1 MNSSPVET
9 TNPAGAALFL
19 AAVAGLAADLLL
31 REVFWG
37 VNAFITG
44 LLLFGVILVLRARG
58 TITLPTPAVGLIG
71 VATLCVGSFMW
82 RDSPALN
89 ALGLLGCA
97 VCLALA
103 AYRSQG
109 GALSPAGTTQYLLAG
124 VKNAFGIGLGMLP
137 LLFLDVPW
145 RRVSDQPAGSRA
157 LRVVRGIVL
166 ALPLV
171 LIFAALFA
179 SADPVF
185 ESMYR
190 NLFNID
196 MQQVFVHAAVIGVA
210 GWLAGGY
217 ARELVVLKR
226 RAEILALPES
236 GGLSFSEIRIVLGA
250 VVFVFLLFDVIQ
262 LNVLFGGREFVVTHT
277 NLTYAEYARRG
288 FFDLAIA
295 AALVLPLLLFADWV
309 APRNENQDR
318 EFRALSSV
326 LLGLLGVVL
335 LSALQRMRI
344 YQLSFGLT
352 ELRVYTMAF
361 MIWLALVLA
370 WLGAT
375 VLRGR
380 RDRFVP
386 GAAILG
392 ITMIFVLHVLNPDRL
407 IAEVNLQRA
416 GEGLGFDVSYVTT
429 LSADAA
435 PVIAGALDKVPAP
448 DRCLLAR
455 RLLGERHRHAMDD
468 WRAWNIGR
476 SRAFAATEPVAQRL
490 LQWSKDPNCP
500 TVALDD

>member
-1 MNSSPVET
+1 
-9 TNPAGAALFL
+9 
-19 AAVAGLAADLLL
+19 
-31 REVFWG
+31 
-37 VNAFITG
+37 
-44 LLLFGVILVLRARG
+44 
-58 TITLPTPAVGLIG
+58 
-71 VATLCVGSFMW
+71 
-82 RDSPALN
+82 
-89 ALGLLGCA
+89 
-97 VCLALA
+97 
-103 AYRSQG
+103 
-109 GALSPAGTTQYLLAG
+109 
-124 VKNAFGIGLGMLP
+124 
-137 LLFLDVPW
+137 
-145 RRVSDQPAGSRA
+145 
-157 LRVVRGIVL
+157 
-166 ALPLV
+166 
-171 LIFAALFA
+171 
-179 SADPVF
+179 
-185 ESMYR
+185 
-190 NLFNID
+190 

-217 ARELVVLKR
+217 ARELVVPKR
-226 RAEILALPES
+226 SGASFALPEV

-262 LNVLFGGREFVVTHT
+262 LNVLFGGREFVAAHT

-295 AALVLPLLLFADWV
+295 AGLVLPLLLLADWV

-318 EFRALSSV
+318 EFRALATV

-335 LSALQRMRI
+335 LSAIQRMRI

-380 RDRFVP
+380 RDRFIP

-392 ITMIFVLHVLNPDRL
+392 ITMILALHLLNPDRL
-407 IAEVNLQRA
+407 IAEVNMKRA

-435 PVIAGALDKVPAP
+435 PVIAVVLDKVPAS
-448 DRCLLAR
+448 DRCVLAR

-468 WRAWNIGR
+468 WRAWNL
-476 SRAFAATEPVAQRL
+476 SRTRALAATEPVAEHL
-490 LQWSKDPNCP
+490 KQWSEDPSCL
-500 TVALDD
+500 TAAQDE